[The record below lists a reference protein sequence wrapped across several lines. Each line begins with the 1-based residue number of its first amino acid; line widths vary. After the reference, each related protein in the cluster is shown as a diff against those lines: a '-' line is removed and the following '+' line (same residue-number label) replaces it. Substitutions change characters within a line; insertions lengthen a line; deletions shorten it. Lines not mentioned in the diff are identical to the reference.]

1 MAFGIPESI
10 IDEIKAR
17 TDLSDLIAGYG
28 IQVKRA
34 GGSYKACCP
43 FHHEKTPSFH
53 IQPAKGYYHCFGCGE
68 SGDVIKFVMKYEG
81 LTFMEA
87 AQKLASACGLE
98 IETKED
104 PEAAVRK
111 RLLALHAELA
121 AFYRRCIK
129 DAREASRAREYLAS
143 RDLSDDVA
151 EKFQI
156 GYAPQSAEAM
166 LTWAKK
172 HGFTPDE
179 LEVSGVLK
187 PPRYPGGRWYS
198 PFAGRLMFSI
208 RDRQGRVIAFS
219 GRTLEIDKSKMRGGK
234 YVNSPVTPIFK
245 KSNVL
250 YAFDLAAGKIAN
262 AKPVREAIVCE
273 GQIDVVRCHAC
284 GFDTAV
290 ASQGT
295 AFTGEHVQMLKKVAD
310 AAVLVFDGDAAG
322 QKAAVS
328 TAGEMLSVG
337 MTVRVAK
344 LPQGEDPDSLL
355 RFNGAE
361 AFRACLDNAVSIVAF
376 QVDVA
381 RSKESNPDSYDAISR
396 TGRAVLELVKK
407 CPGAVMRAG
416 LMQEAATL
424 LKIPVAALEE
434 DLAKLETEK
443 TRPMVRQESPQ
454 PKQVRPVS
462 VTQNVH
468 NEVYEDYVP
477 EFPEDEEIPFAAPQS
492 EQANAPENNP
502 PPDTEMALM
511 EFLFGLGADSQ
522 IADMLEAYVHDGLFA
537 HNVTGEFVK
546 GYVRETRGEVDAI
559 VNLKNE
565 LPSNESW
572 VLEEI
577 FFSQNRAAF
586 SELEPADN
594 LRKVLCRFWFDAM
607 CRKLKEL
614 PLEGDTELMRKRSRL
629 SMLSRKFKTMPWHVA
644 SQSMR
649 AETLLG

>member
-1 MAFGIPESI
+1 
-10 IDEIKAR
+10 
-17 TDLSDLIAGYG
+17 
-28 IQVKRA
+28 
-34 GGSYKACCP
+34 
-43 FHHEKTPSFH
+43 

-111 RLLALHAELA
+111 RLFALHAELA
-121 AFYRRCIK
+121 AFYRRCIR
-129 DAREASRAREYLAS
+129 DAKEASRAREYLAS
-143 RDLSDDVA
+143 RDLSDEVA

-156 GYAPQSAEAM
+156 GYAPQSADAM

-219 GRTLEIDKSKMRGGK
+219 GRTLETDKSKMRGGK

-295 AFTGEHVQMLKKVAD
+295 AFTGEHVQILKKVAD

-416 LMQEAATL
+416 LMQEAAKL
-424 LKIPVAALEE
+424 LKIPVSALEE

-443 TRPMVRQESPQ
+443 TRPMVRQESPK

-462 VTQNVH
+462 VTQDVH

-477 EFPEDEEIPFAAPQS
+477 EFPEGEEIPFTAPQS
-492 EQANAPENNP
+492 EQASAPENNP

-511 EFLFGLGADSQ
+511 EFLFGLGTNSQ

-537 HNVTGEFVK
+537 HNVTGGFVK
-546 GYVRETRGEVDAI
+546 AYVRETRGETDAI

-565 LPSNESW
+565 LPPNEAW

-586 SELEPADN
+586 SELEPSDN
-594 LRKVLCRFWFDAM
+594 LRKVLCRFWFDAV

-649 AETLLG
+649 SEVLLG

>member
-53 IQPAKGYYHCFGCGE
+53 IQPAKGLYHCFGCGE

-81 LTFMEA
+81 LNFMEA

-98 IETKED
+98 FEAKED

-111 RLLALHAELA
+111 RLFALHAELA
-121 AFYRRCIK
+121 AFYRRCLK
-129 DAREASRAREYLAS
+129 EAKEAARARAYLSS
-143 RDLSDDVA
+143 RDLSDEVA

-156 GYAPQSAEAM
+156 GYAPQSADAM
-166 LTWAKK
+166 LTWAQKR
-172 HGFTPDE
+172 GFTTDE
-179 LEVSGVLK
+179 LEIAGILK
-187 PPRYPGGRWYS
+187 PPLYQDGRWYS

-219 GRTLEIDKSKMRGGK
+219 GRTLETDKTKMRGGK
-234 YVNSPVTPIFK
+234 YVNSPATPIFK

-295 AFTGEHVQMLKKVAD
+295 AFTGEHVQILKKVAD

-322 QKAAVS
+322 QKAAIS

-337 MTVRVAK
+337 MTVRVAQ
-344 LPQGEDPDSLL
+344 LPAGEDPDSML
-355 RFNGAE
+355 RSKGAD
-361 AFRACLDNAVSIVAF
+361 AFKACLDAAVSIVAF
-376 QVDVA
+376 QVSVA
-381 RSKESNPDSYDAISR
+381 RAKESNPDSYDAIAR
-396 TGRAVLELVKK
+396 AGRAVLELVRR

-416 LMQEAATL
+416 LMQEAATML
-424 LKIPVAALEE
+424 NIPVSALEE
-434 DLAKLETEK
+434 DYARLSEGKPKFT
-443 TRPMVRQESPQ
+443 PSVR
-454 PKQVRPVS
+454 K
-462 VTQNVH
+462 
-468 NEVYEDYVP
+468 DAVP
-477 EFPEDEEIPFAAPQS
+477 PSIEDERRTVIPSEDAA
-492 EQANAPENNP
+492 APENNP
-502 PPDTEMALM
+502 PPDSEMALM
-511 EFLFGLGADSQ
+511 EFLYGLGDDAQ
-522 IADMLEAYVHDGLFA
+522 IADMLESYAPDVLFVH
-537 HNVTGEFVK
+537 HITGAFVRA
-546 GYVRETRGEVDAI
+546 YVREARGGVDAI
-559 VNLKNE
+559 ANLKNDIPEAE
-565 LPSNESW
+565 LD
-572 VLEEI
+572 VLEKI
-577 FFSQNRAAF
+577 YLSQNRAAY
-586 SELEPADN
+586 SELEPAEN
-594 LRKVLCRFWFDAM
+594 LRKALGRLWFDAV
-607 CRKLKEL
+607 CRRLKSL
-614 PLEGDTELMRKRSRL
+614 PMEGDVELMRRRSSL
-629 SMLSRKFKTMPWHVA
+629 SMLSRKFKTKPWRVA
-644 SQSMR
+644 CQEMR
-649 AETLLG
+649 SEVLAD

>member
-10 IDEIKAR
+10 IEEIKAR

-104 PEAAVRK
+104 PEAALRK
-111 RLLALHAELA
+111 RQFALHAELA

-129 DAREASRAREYLAS
+129 EAKEAARAREYLAS
-143 RDLSDDVA
+143 RDLSEEVA

-156 GYAPQSAEAM
+156 GYAPQSADAM

-172 HGFTPDE
+172 HGFTTAE
-179 LEVSGVLK
+179 LETAGVLK
-187 PPRYPGGRWYS
+187 PPRYQDGRWYS
-198 PFAGRLMFSI
+198 PFAGRVMFSI

-219 GRTLEIDKSKMRGGK
+219 GRTLETDKTKMRGGK
-234 YVNSPVTPIFK
+234 YVNSPATPIFK

-295 AFTGEHVQMLKKVAD
+295 AFTSEHVQILKKVAD
-310 AAVLVFDGDAAG
+310 AAVLVFDADAAG
-322 QKAAVS
+322 QKASVS
-328 TAGEMLSVG
+328 TAGEMLATG
-337 MTVRVAK
+337 MTVRVAR
-344 LPQGEDPDSLL
+344 LPEGEDPDSLL
-355 RFNGAE
+355 RSKGAD
-361 AFRACLDNAVSIVAF
+361 AFRQCLDDAVSIVAF
-376 QVDVA
+376 QVAVA
-381 RSKESNPDSYDAISR
+381 RAKEPNPDSYDAISR
-396 TGRAVLELVKK
+396 IGRAVLELVKK

-424 LKIPVAALEE
+424 LKIPVSALEE

-443 TRPMVRQESPQ
+443 TRPMVRQESPK
-454 PKQVRPVS
+454 PKQIRPVS
-462 VTQNVH
+462 VTQDVH

-477 EFPEDEEIPFAAPQS
+477 EFPEGEEIPFTAPQS
-492 EQANAPENNP
+492 EQASAPENNP

-511 EFLFGLGADSQ
+511 EFLFGVGADSQ

-649 AETLLG
+649 SEVLLG

>member
-53 IQPAKGYYHCFGCGE
+53 IQPAKGLYHCFGCGE

-81 LTFMEA
+81 LNFMEA

-98 IETKED
+98 FEAKED

-111 RLLALHAELA
+111 RLFALHAELA
-121 AFYRRCIK
+121 AFYRRCLK
-129 DAREASRAREYLAS
+129 EAKEAARARAYLSS
-143 RDLSDDVA
+143 RDLSDEVA

-156 GYAPQSAEAM
+156 GYAPQSADAM
-166 LTWAKK
+166 LTWAQKR
-172 HGFTPDE
+172 GFTTDE
-179 LEVSGVLK
+179 LEIAGILK
-187 PPRYPGGRWYS
+187 PPLYQDGRWYS

-219 GRTLEIDKSKMRGGK
+219 GRTLETDKTKMRGGK
-234 YVNSPVTPIFK
+234 YVNSPATPIFK

-295 AFTGEHVQMLKKVAD
+295 AFTGEHVQILKKVAD

-322 QKAAVS
+322 QKAAIS

-337 MTVRVAK
+337 MTVRVAQ
-344 LPQGEDPDSLL
+344 LPAGEDPDSML
-355 RFNGAE
+355 RSKGAD
-361 AFRACLDNAVSIVAF
+361 AFKACLDAAVSIVAF
-376 QVDVA
+376 QVSVA
-381 RSKESNPDSYDAISR
+381 RAKESNPDSYDAIAR
-396 TGRAVLELVKK
+396 AGRAVLELVRR

-416 LMQEAATL
+416 LMQEAATML
-424 LKIPVAALEE
+424 NIPVSALEE
-434 DLAKLETEK
+434 DYARLSEGKPKFT
-443 TRPMVRQESPQ
+443 PSVR
-454 PKQVRPVS
+454 K
-462 VTQNVH
+462 
-468 NEVYEDYVP
+468 DAVP
-477 EFPEDEEIPFAAPQS
+477 PSIEDERRTVIPSEDAA
-492 EQANAPENNP
+492 APENNP
-502 PPDTEMALM
+502 PPDSEMALM
-511 EFLFGLGADSQ
+511 EFLYGLGDDAQ
-522 IADMLEAYVHDGLFA
+522 IADMLENYAPDVLFVH
-537 HNVTGEFVK
+537 HITGAFVRA
-546 GYVRETRGEVDAI
+546 YVREARGGVDAI
-559 VNLKNE
+559 ANLKNDIPEAE
-565 LPSNESW
+565 LD
-572 VLEEI
+572 VLEKI
-577 FFSQNRAAF
+577 YLSQNRAAY
-586 SELEPADN
+586 SELEPAEN
-594 LRKVLCRFWFDAM
+594 LRKALGRLWFDAV
-607 CRKLKEL
+607 CRRLKSL
-614 PLEGDTELMRKRSRL
+614 PVEGDAELMRRRSSL
-629 SMLSRKFKTMPWHVA
+629 SMLSRKFKTKPWWVA
-644 SQSMR
+644 CQEMR
-649 AETLLG
+649 SEVLAD